1 MNPAEQRVLELLD
14 KWLQSL
20 ELHLK
25 YTALTDEAYWQ
36 VQPWPRHQ
44 RPVRWVLDLAQSRA
58 RELKRHLESR
68 MASGDAGFA
77 EALELMAF
85 VANLVGAQNIE
96 RFIPLAEPER
106 ENPEVLGN
114 TQSTLRPLKSGSTS
128 TQTRALIEPTREM
141 PMPVVPA
148 QSAPPVAAAAPPV
161 AAPVPSAPPPPPS
174 RPVKQPPPAPSAP
187 PATAAGSP
195 ATARPAAKRDA
206 RAGSGKHPKPVLPG
220 SSESQVIADAVR
232 LIKWGR
238 EWHELAEAIARIAG
252 RPGVVE
258 VRKCLRTHKAEIER
272 AARE

>member
-1 MNPAEQRVLELLD
+1 MLELLD

-36 VQPWPRHQ
+36 VQPWGKHQ

-58 RELKRHLESR
+58 RELRRHLESR

-85 VANLVGAQNIE
+85 LANLVGAQNIE
-96 RFIPLAEPER
+96 RYIPLAEPER

-114 TQSTLRPLKSGSTS
+114 TQSTLRPLTSGSTS
-128 TQTRALIEPTREM
+128 TQSRALIEPTREM
-141 PMPVVPA
+141 PMPVASVASTPVTAATAPTVEVPA
-148 QSAPPVAAAAPPV
+148 VIAPPQA
-161 AAPVPSAPPPPPS
+161 PS
-174 RPVKQPPPAPSAP
+174 RPAKPVPPPAPTTAPAPSA
-187 PATAAGSP
+187 
-195 ATARPAAKRDA
+195 ARAAAKRDV
-206 RAGSGKHPKPVLPG
+206 RSGSGKHPKPVIPG
-220 SSESQVIADAVR
+220 SIDSQVIADAVR
-232 LIKWGR
+232 LMKWGR